1 MTSCQINPILFL
13 DYVTENL
20 FMKSV
25 QVGIFKAEFSEI
37 LQQVKDQ
44 GETFVIEYGK
54 SHKKV
59 AMLIPYQE
67 SLVEQPRVFG
77 IMKNSA
83 SFKLADDFEITDS
96 ELLGNE

>member
-1 MTSCQINPILFL
+1 
-13 DYVTENL
+13 
-20 FMKSV
+20 MKSV
-25 QVGIFKAEFSEI
+25 QVGNFKAEFSEI

-44 GETFVIEYGK
+44 GETFIIEYGK
-54 SHKKV
+54 NHKKV

-67 SLVEQPRVFG
+67 SLVKHPRIFG
-77 IMKNSA
+77 IMKNTG